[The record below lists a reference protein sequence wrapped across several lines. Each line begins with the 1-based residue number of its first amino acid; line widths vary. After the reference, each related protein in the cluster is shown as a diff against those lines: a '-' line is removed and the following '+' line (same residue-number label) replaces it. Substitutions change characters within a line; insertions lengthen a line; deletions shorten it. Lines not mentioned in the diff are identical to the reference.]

1 MGNYFLDSYVYV
13 NILNFSKIKRKKMKE
28 LTKTEEILL
37 LAIWRLKD
45 DAYGV
50 KIRRYVSQ
58 IIGKEFTYGN
68 LYSALSQLSK
78 KKYVKKTVGEPT
90 PDRRGRRKIFYT
102 VSGTGIKA
110 LKAARKMNQKM
121 WEDIAGYAF
130 D

>member
-1 MGNYFLDSYVYV
+1 
-13 NILNFSKIKRKKMKE
+13 MKD
-28 LTKTEEILL
+28 LTKIEETLL

-50 KIRRYVSQ
+50 QIRKCVSQ

-68 LYSALSQLSK
+68 LYSALNQLSQ
-78 KKYVKKTVGEPT
+78 KKYVTKTLGDPT

-102 VSGTGIKA
+102 VSPAGIKA
-110 LKAARKMNQKM
+110 LKTAREMNQKM
-121 WEDIAGYAF
+121 WEGISEYAF

>member
-1 MGNYFLDSYVYV
+1 
-13 NILNFSKIKRKKMKE
+13 MKE
-28 LTKTEEILL
+28 LTKIEEILL

-50 KIRRYVSQ
+50 KIRQYVSQ

-78 KKYVKKTVGEPT
+78 KKYVKKTMGEPT
-90 PDRRGRRKIFYT
+90 ADRRGRRKIYYT
-102 VSGTGIKA
+102 VSPAGVKA
-110 LKAARKMNQKM
+110 LRTAREMNQKM
-121 WEDIAGYAF
+121 WEGVSDYAF